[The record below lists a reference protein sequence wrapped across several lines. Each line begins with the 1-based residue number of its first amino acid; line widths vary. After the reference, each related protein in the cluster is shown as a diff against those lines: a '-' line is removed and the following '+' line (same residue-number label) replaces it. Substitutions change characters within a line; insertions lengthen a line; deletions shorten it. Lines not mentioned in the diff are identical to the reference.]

1 MTMRSTVVVVIAF
14 LSSTRLKEQ
23 RVVIKSVP
31 SRPQFELNLNHVHVD
46 ARLFALTTEN
56 CRQQGNKLDC
66 YATACLKIIGLN
78 YIARNIVKPFI

>member
-14 LSSTRLKEQ
+14 LSSTRLKEP
-23 RVVIKSVP
+23 RGVIKSVP
-31 SRPQFELNLNHVHVD
+31 SRPQFEFNLSHVD

>member
-1 MTMRSTVVVVIAF
+1 MTMRSTVVV
-14 LSSTRLKEQ
+14 TRLKEQ
-23 RVVIKSVP
+23 RGVIKSVP
-31 SRPQFELNLNHVHVD
+31 SRPQLNLNHVD

-56 CRQQGNKLDC
+56 CHQQGNKLDC